1 MEAVNKGL
9 QIGIIAQLAITLP
22 IAISLKSMWNL
33 MNIIQILAY
42 FRLYANWP
50 AMIDFQLNQLE
61 LAITL
66 KPVSDLVMD
75 FGKSKFQLA
84 NETLSDENLKKAGV
98 SDPEMFKTLGIFGF
112 VLIILLILVGIYL
125 ILKHAHKAVAQK
137 REGTCTKNVIKIKEL
152 LSKKLFY
159 SSFLRYMIV
168 SNLKLTVTIFGF
180 FILTWSNL

>member
-1 MEAVNKGL
+1 
-9 QIGIIAQLAITLP
+9 
-22 IAISLKSMWNL
+22 

-50 AMIDFQLNQLE
+50 AMIGFQLNQLE

-98 SDPEMFKTLGIFGF
+98 SDPEMFKTLGVFGF
-112 VLIILLILVGIYL
+112 VLILLLILVGIYL

-137 REGTCTKNVIKIKEL
+137 REGTCTKNVIKIKDCFTRSWLNEDV
-152 LSKKLFY
+152 FY
-159 SSFLRYMIV
+159 
-168 SNLKLTVTIFGF
+168 
-180 FILTWSNL
+180 